1 MSGDTYMKK
10 EVTVEEITDVDSLD
24 EVLATFSHMEFLT
37 QTRDPVERR
46 KYAEKLLATGH
57 AIAEFHDG
65 KPMGMMCFY
74 CNDVET
80 RIGYITMFA
89 LMEEL
94 GFAKGRTM
102 FNLAKLSA
110 EIADRTG
117 MEWVRIEVDDNNVI
131 ARKLYERMG
140 FEYTEKKEHSSI
152 MKVSLEKLLG
162 NFRKLSREDR
172 K

>member
-1 MSGDTYMKK
+1 MRDADVSVR
-10 EVTVEEITDVDSLD
+10 EVTEIDELD
-24 EVLATFSHMEFLT
+24 RVFKAFAHMNFLD
-37 QTRDPVERR
+37 RVKNDDDRR
-46 KYAEKLLATGH
+46 EYAEKLLANGH
-57 AIAEFHDG
+57 VVAEFHAD
-65 KPMGMMCFY
+65 KPVGMLCFY
-74 CNDVET
+74 CNDLET
-80 RIGYITMFA
+80 RIGFITMFA
-89 LMEEL
+89 LLDEL

-140 FEYTEKKEHSSI
+140 FEYTEKKEHSS
-152 MKVSLEKLLG
+152 MMLVPLEKLLG